1 MKTVGQQVAGLEVV
15 LQSEENL
22 YLRLRGVLRREEEA
36 LIGLDPGEIAE
47 IVDEKR
53 SLAEEGR
60 LLEDSRRALTAT
72 LARALGLPDAP
83 QKLSTLIGLLG
94 DEAGRLSEQHA
105 RLSALI
111 QATRGL
117 IEANG
122 SFSERSLQ
130 RVQETLR
137 MLGRAVPEKVGYGP
151 GAASI
156 DASMGRGRLVR
167 AAI

>member
-1 MKTVGQQVAGLEVV
+1 MKSVAQQVAGLEVV
-15 LQSEENL
+15 LQSEENV
-22 YLRLRGVLRREEEA
+22 YLRLRSVLRREEEA
-36 LIGLDPGEIAE
+36 LIELDPGEIAA

-53 SLAEEGR
+53 SLAEEAR

-94 DEAGRLSEQHA
+94 DEAGRLPEQHA
-105 RLSALI
+105 RLTALI
-111 QATRGL
+111 HATRGL
-117 IEANG
+117 LEANG
-122 SFSERSLQ
+122 SFSERSLR

-137 MLGRAVPEKVGYGP
+137 LLGRAVPEKVGYGP
-151 GAASI
+151 GASQVE
-156 DASMGRGRLVR
+156 ASMGRGRLVR